1 MQFDLERR
9 EVIALLGGL
18 VLATRAQQAARIR
31 RIGVLSA
38 FAESDP
44 EAQGNV
50 TAFRQAL
57 ERLGWT
63 DGGNVRID
71 YRWGS
76 ADAERIRAYAI
87 ELVGLKP
94 DVILAVSAL
103 VLQPLRHNQVR
114 ACHQSQDRKGP
125 RPRSATYA
133 ARPRRRGDRVSA
145 RLLVGPE

>member
-18 VLATRAQQAARIR
+18 VAAWPLATRAQQAARIR

-125 RPRSATYA
+125 RPRSPPTLL
-133 ARPRRRGDRVSA
+133 ARADEVI
-145 RLLVGPE
+145 E